1 MNKSTNKKKN
11 SNNDKNNKTMPP
23 PPSRT
28 PQAQSFL
35 RKYDKFTA
43 VMVVMACGMYGAEYY
58 VSNYGKNTKLENA
71 DENTNNTKNKGGKK
85 IDERET
91 TQR

>member
-1 MNKSTNKKKN
+1 MNNFTKKKRI
-11 SNNDKNNKTMPP
+11 NNNNKTMPP
-23 PPSRT
+23 PTNRT

-43 VMVVMACGMYGAEYY
+43 LMVVMACGMYGAEYY
-58 VSNYGKNTKLENA
+58 VSNYGKNNTKMENA
-71 DENTNNTKNKGGKK
+71 DENTNTKNKGGKK
-85 IDERET
+85 IERD

>member
-1 MNKSTNKKKN
+1 
-11 SNNDKNNKTMPP
+11 MPP

-58 VSNYGKNTKLENA
+58 VSNYGKNTLENA

-85 IDERET
+85 IDERD

>member
-1 MNKSTNKKKN
+1 MNNSSHTKKKN

-43 VMVVMACGMYGAEYY
+43 VMVVMACGMYGSEYY

-71 DENTNNTKNKGGKK
+71 E
-85 IDERET
+85 EQRREKD
-91 TQR
+91 

>member
-1 MNKSTNKKKN
+1 
-11 SNNDKNNKTMPP
+11 MPP
-23 PPSRT
+23 PPNRT

-71 DENTNNTKNKGGKK
+71 E
-85 IDERET
+85 EQRREKD
-91 TQR
+91 

>member
-1 MNKSTNKKKN
+1 MNNSTKKKKN

-71 DENTNNTKNKGGKK
+71 DENTNTKNKGGKK

>member
-1 MNKSTNKKKN
+1 MNNSTKKKKN
-11 SNNDKNNKTMPP
+11 SNNNNNKNKTMPP

-58 VSNYGKNTKLENA
+58 VSNYGKNTLENA
-71 DENTNNTKNKGGKK
+71 DENTYTKNKGGKK
-85 IDERET
+85 IERDT

>member
-1 MNKSTNKKKN
+1 MNKSSHTQKKN
-11 SNNDKNNKTMPP
+11 SNNNNNNNNKNKTMPP

-71 DENTNNTKNKGGKK
+71 E
-85 IDERET
+85 EQRREKD
-91 TQR
+91 

>member
-1 MNKSTNKKKN
+1 MNNSTKKKKN

-43 VMVVMACGMYGAEYY
+43 VMVVMRVECTGR
-58 VSNYGKNTKLENA
+58 SITCPITGKTQNWKML
-71 DENTNNTKNKGGKK
+71 KNKGGKK

>member
-1 MNKSTNKKKN
+1 
-11 SNNDKNNKTMPP
+11 MPP

-71 DENTNNTKNKGGKK
+71 E
-85 IDERET
+85 EQRREKDWWK
-91 TQR
+91 RDDAEMMIELL

>member
-1 MNKSTNKKKN
+1 MNKSTKKKKN

>member
-1 MNKSTNKKKN
+1 MNNSTKKKKKN

-71 DENTNNTKNKGGKK
+71 E
-85 IDERET
+85 EQRREKD
-91 TQR
+91 

>member
-1 MNKSTNKKKN
+1 
-11 SNNDKNNKTMPP
+11 
-23 PPSRT
+23 
-28 PQAQSFL
+28 L

-71 DENTNNTKNKGGKK
+71 E
-85 IDERET
+85 EQRREKD
-91 TQR
+91 

>member
-1 MNKSTNKKKN
+1 MNNSSHTQKKN

-58 VSNYGKNTKLENA
+58 VSNYGKNTQMENA
-71 DENTNNTKNKGGKK
+71 VENTNTKNKGGKK
-85 IDERET
+85 IERD

>member
-1 MNKSTNKKKN
+1 MNNSTKKKKN

-58 VSNYGKNTKLENA
+58 VSNYGKNTLENA
-71 DENTNNTKNKGGKK
+71 E
-85 IDERET
+85 EQRREKD
-91 TQR
+91 

>member
-1 MNKSTNKKKN
+1 MNNSSHTKKKN

-43 VMVVMACGMYGAEYY
+43 LMVVMACGMYGAEYY
-58 VSNYGKNTKLENA
+58 VSNLGKNKLENSDA
-71 DENTNNTKNKGGKK
+71 DETTNTKNKGGKK
-85 IDERET
+85 IVERD